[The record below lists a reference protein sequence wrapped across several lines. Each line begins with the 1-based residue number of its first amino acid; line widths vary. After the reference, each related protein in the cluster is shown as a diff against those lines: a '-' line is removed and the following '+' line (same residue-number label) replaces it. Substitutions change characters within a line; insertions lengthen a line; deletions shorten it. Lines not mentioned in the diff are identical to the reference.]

1 MARRNRILML
11 LENSPYRR
19 DVRVRSE
26 AESLTRAGYAVTVIC
41 PAENRR
47 FAHDDV
53 GGVQVYA
60 YPEPPGGPGK
70 LGFILE
76 YGYSVLML
84 FIMSLVVFVRRGF
97 DVIHAHNPPD
107 MLVIIGLYY
116 KLFGKK
122 YVFDHHDLSSELYRH
137 AKFGTDTVDL
147 FYRLLVF
154 FEVQSCRFA
163 DRVIA
168 TNQSYK
174 RIQIARAHIAPE
186 KIYVVRNGP
195 RLTPLAPPMPD
206 ASTPDASTPIVIGYL
221 GIINPQDGV
230 DQLILA
236 LHHLVHDQGRRDF
249 RCILAGSGD
258 AIPAVQALSQQ
269 LSLDEFITFT
279 GWVDYQQVPRYLQ
292 SFDICVAPEPSNPY
306 ADLSTVIKI
315 MEYMSFAKPIVS
327 FDLPEHRYSAGDAAL
342 YAPNNDP
349 QEFARLIARLM
360 DDPDL
365 RRRMGQIG
373 YARIAD
379 ELGWEHQEKVLLDLY
394 RGLLPAH
401 SSAMDMSTS

>member
-1 MARRNRILML
+1 ML

-26 AESLTRAGYAVTVIC
+26 AESLTRAGYSVTVIC

-47 FAHDDV
+47 FAYQNA
-53 GGVQVYA
+53 GGVHIYS
-60 YPEPPGGPGK
+60 YPEPPNVSGK
-70 LGFILE
+70 IGFIIE
-76 YGYSVLML
+76 YGYSVILL
-84 FIMSLVVFVRRGF
+84 FVMSLIVWARRGF
-97 DVIHAHNPPD
+97 DAIHAHNPPD
-107 MLVIIGLYY
+107 MLVAIGIFY

-137 AKFGTDTVDL
+137 AKFGSDHVDF
-147 FYRLLVF
+147 FYRSLVF

-168 TNQSYK
+168 TNESYK
-174 RIQIARAHIAPE
+174 RIQISRAKIAPE

-195 RLTPLAPPMPD
+195 RLVPLSPPPALPAESPD
-206 ASTPDASTPIVIGYL
+206 ADTRNPEPLTIGYL

-230 DQLILA
+230 EQLILA
-236 LHHLVHDQGRRDF
+236 LHHLVHDHGRTDF
-249 RCILAGSGD
+249 KCTLAGSGD
-258 AIPAVQALSQQ
+258 AIPAVKALTQQ
-269 LSLDEFITFT
+269 LGLEPFVTFT
-279 GWVDYQQVPRYLQ
+279 GWVDYQKVPLYLQ

-342 YAPNNDP
+342 YAANNDP
-349 QEFARLIARLM
+349 HELARLIAKLM
-360 DDPDL
+360 DDPQL
-365 RRRMGQIG
+365 RHTMGQIG
-373 YARIAD
+373 YARIANQ
-379 ELGWEHQEKVLLDLY
+379 LGWEHQEKVLLDLY
-394 RGLLPAH
+394 RGLLPPK
-401 SSAMDMSTS
+401 